1 MLTTLLSLALL
12 ATPGPD
18 NPCEPSENRDLRACA
33 EYIAQKYIIADGHID
48 VPYRMTERVEDIADS
63 TVGGDFD
70 YPRALSGGLNAPFMS
85 IYIPAS
91 FQETPGAAA
100 EHAHGLIDMVEGF
113 VQQDPDKFQIAY
125 RASDLAAHQAAGVI
139 SLPMG
144 MENGAP
150 IENDL
155 SQVAAF
161 HERGIR
167 YITLTHSRDNTIGDA
182 SYDTTRTWGGLS
194 PFGFEV
200 VDEMNRVGI
209 MIDISHVTDET
220 AYDVLERSLAPVIAS
235 HSSLRHYTP
244 GWERNMPDEMLPRLA
259 ENGGVIM
266 INFGSSFL
274 RSGYQAEGTRI
285 QLRINQFLSQRNLEP
300 TSDEGFAFFAEQ
312 RRANPIGTLS
322 DVADHIDRAVELAGI
337 DHVGLG
343 SDFDGVF
350 ALPSGLQDISEYPNL
365 IEELLRRGYSE
376 EDIAKI
382 LGGNLIR
389 VWTEVERV
397 AADLSGE

>member
-1 MLTTLLSLALL
+1 
-12 ATPGPD
+12 
-18 NPCEPSENRDLRACA
+18 
-33 EYIAQKYIIADGHID
+33 
-48 VPYRMTERVEDIADS
+48 
-63 TVGGDFD
+63 
-70 YPRALSGGLNAPFMS
+70 
-85 IYIPAS
+85 
-91 FQETPGAAA
+91 
-100 EHAHGLIDMVEGF
+100 
-113 VQQDPDKFQIAY
+113 
-125 RASDLAAHQAAGVI
+125 
-139 SLPMG
+139 
-144 MENGAP
+144 
-150 IENDL
+150 
-155 SQVAAF
+155 
-161 HERGIR
+161 
-167 YITLTHSRDNTIGDA
+167 
-182 SYDTTRTWGGLS
+182 
-194 PFGFEV
+194 
-200 VDEMNRVGI
+200 
-209 MIDISHVTDET
+209 
-220 AYDVLERSLAPVIAS
+220 
-235 HSSLRHYTP
+235 
-244 GWERNMPDEMLPRLA
+244 MPDEMLPRLA

-376 EDIAKI
+376 ADIAKI

-389 VWTEVERV
+389 VWTEVERL
-397 AADLSGE
+397 AAYLSGE